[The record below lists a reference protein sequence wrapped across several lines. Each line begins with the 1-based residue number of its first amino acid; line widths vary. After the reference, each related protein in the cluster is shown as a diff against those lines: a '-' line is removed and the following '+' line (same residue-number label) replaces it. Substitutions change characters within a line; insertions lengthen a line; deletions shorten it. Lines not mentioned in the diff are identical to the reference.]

1 MRFDRACAYAFSLAF
16 LASPA
21 LAAPDGGKGES
32 EGRGDAVKVAESL
45 HAGLALSK
53 APLATPATTPAAAN
67 ADPRFNVAA
76 IDKAMDRKGTL
87 DGAVYK
93 YTIARTEAVDC
104 ASSFLSAGL
113 VSDNSRV
120 ARDMGSLDV
129 AHSF

>member
-1 MRFDRACAYAFSLAF
+1 MVALEDHFHTRLDESRFSQAGSVA
-16 LASPA
+16 A
-21 LAAPDGGKGES
+21 LKEL
-32 EGRGDAVKVAESL
+32 V
-45 HAGLALSK
+45 
-53 APLATPATTPAAAN
+53 ATPATTPAAEN